1 MMVTIMNKDV
11 LFTIKNTLEDT
22 INIKVLSL
30 HKRDNIVFGIYVND
44 IIDSLS
50 FLSLPQEHIQTNIDG
65 IDIQFYELGTILH
78 HIYFK
83 GAISFL
89 DILLPDDDI
98 MKGSDNYMKLCD
110 LVVKNL
116 PFNIAK
122 LKYIE
127 SLNKNFVYSDDV
139 EQVEMLMYIMRDF
152 NLNLLVYYDES
163 PSEFTYID
171 KINDAVDFLSACNA
185 LEDFKQWLEGHNFKK
200 ISEKKIHE
208 INQIYFDLQ
217 MEYSKT

>member
-1 MMVTIMNKDV
+1 MIIMNKDV

-50 FLSLPQEHIQTNIDG
+50 FLSLPQEHIETNIDG
-65 IDIQFYELGTILH
+65 VEIQFYELGAILH
-78 HIYFK
+78 NIYFN

-89 DILLPDDDI
+89 DILLPNDDI
-98 MKGSDNYMKLCD
+98 MKGSDKYMDLCN
-110 LVVKNL
+110 LVTENL

-127 SLNKNFVYSDDV
+127 SLNENFVYSDDI
-139 EQVEMLMYIMRDF
+139 EKVEMLMYIMRDF
-152 NLNLLVYYDES
+152 ILNLISFSDES
-163 PSEFTYID
+163 PSDFVYVD

-185 LEDFKQWLEGHNFKK
+185 LEDFKQWLEVHNFKK
-200 ISEKKIHE
+200 ISEKKIND
-208 INQIYFDLQ
+208 INKIYFDLQ
-217 MEYSKT
+217 MEHSKS